1 MWSTW
6 WSIIFF
12 QIIRVTQKK
21 CVNDRVNLF
30 NPFTNS
36 SSLRT
41 QLQHQLVDHVSL
53 CRFLVQLDALEL
65 GATLS
70 SLHAA
75 WKHCCTGPAHSLD
88 EKLWRYVS
96 SEVCALDREEWCANK
111 WVADR
116 KAMPPCCRDVRN
128 REGVGDEL
136 LVNCDCG
143 DASALG
149 VRTFA
154 LGYRRSYRTR
164 KLTKVILSV

>member
-1 MWSTW
+1 MCKRSRQ
-6 WSIIFF
+6 SIRSFHKFIL
-12 QIIRVTQKK
+12 TT
-21 CVNDRVNLF
+21 
-30 NPFTNS
+30 NPT
-36 SSLRT
+36 SLH
-41 QLQHQLVDHVSL
+41 QHVDHVSL

-75 WKHCCTGPAHSLD
+75 WKHCCPCPAHSLD

-96 SEVCALDREEWCANK
+96 SEVCALDREEFPS
-111 WVADR
+111 DR
-116 KAMPPCCRDVRN
+116 NAMPPCCRDVRN
-128 REGVGDEL
+128 RDGVRDEL

-154 LGYRRSYRTR
+154 VGYRIWGR
-164 KLTKVILSV
+164 V